1 MKKSPS
7 SAKQDMLA
15 PIAGNKSVIA
25 WRLTESVPSLTKNL
39 SPEEVSDNPAM
50 KTSVMKPF
58 YRFFSACLVPKAG
71 RYQGMNGVSQKKA
84 ERGSLC
90 NRIKII

>member
-15 PIAGNKSVIA
+15 LIAGNKSVTP
-25 WRLTESVPSLTKNL
+25 WPLTESVPSLTKNPI
-39 SPEEVSDNPAM
+39 PEEVSDNPAM

-71 RYQGMNGVSQKKA
+71 RYQGMTVFRKKRLSA
-84 ERGSLC
+84 GPFVTE
-90 NRIKII
+90 